1 MSTVIDN
8 FFVLNTNKMSEID
21 NHNKVIEDIANKIA
35 RAAIYKSIIDDFVLF
50 ENETSLQRV
59 FEKQYATYQNQ
70 LLFSIINQKYKGRQ
84 IELHEFYY
92 AIIDLASKVQSS
104 CALNKTTHIYFKT
117 QGKKTF
123 YRIYNNSA
131 YKEIIENVKANIPL
145 VSYDYYDN
153 SDLPE
158 GMTKREWSK
167 RGKEYDKLFSHSNS
181 YEDVMN
187 VKVCKPSNHLFF
199 RDTEAFKQVIEQHY
213 KGDMTILER
222 LQNKVFD
229 Y

>member
-8 FFVLNTNKMSEID
+8 FFVLNTNKMAEID
-21 NHNKVIEDIANKIA
+21 SQNKVIEDIVNKIA

-50 ENETSLQRV
+50 ENETSLQGV

-84 IELHEFYY
+84 VELHEFYY
-92 AIIDLASKVQSS
+92 AVIDLAAKVQSS

-131 YKEIIENVKANIPL
+131 YKEIIENVKANVPL

-158 GMTKREWSK
+158 GMTKQEWSK
-167 RGKEYDKLFSHSNS
+167 RGKEYDKLFRHSNS
-181 YEDVMN
+181 YEDAMN
-187 VKVCKPSNHLFF
+187 VKICKPSNHLFF

-213 KGDMTILER
+213 KGNMTILER
-222 LQNKVFD
+222 LQDKEFE

>member
-8 FFVLNTNKMSEID
+8 FFLLNTNKMAEID
-21 NHNKVIEDIANKIA
+21 SHNKVIEEIANKIA
-35 RAAIYKSIIDDFVLF
+35 REAIYKSIIDDFVLF
-50 ENETSLQRV
+50 EHETSLKVV

-70 LLFSIINQKYKGRQ
+70 LLFSIIHEKYKGRQ
-84 IELHEFYY
+84 VELPDFYY
-92 AIIDLASKVQSS
+92 AVIDLATKVQSS
-104 CALNKTTHIYFKT
+104 CALNKMTQIYFKT

-131 YKEIIENVKANIPL
+131 YKDIIEHVKAHVPL
-145 VSYDYYDN
+145 ISYDYYDN

-181 YEDVMN
+181 YEDAMN

-222 LQNKVFD
+222 LEDKVFD

>member
-8 FFVLNTNKMSEID
+8 FFVLNTNKMAEID
-21 NHNKVIEDIANKIA
+21 SQNKVIEDIANKIA

-50 ENETSLQRV
+50 ENETSLQGV

-84 IELHEFYY
+84 VELHEFYY
-92 AIIDLASKVQSS
+92 AVIDLAAKVQSS

-131 YKEIIENVKANIPL
+131 YKEIIENVKANVPL

-158 GMTKREWSK
+158 GMTKQEWSK

-181 YEDVMN
+181 YEDAMN
-187 VKVCKPSNHLFF
+187 VKICKPSNHLFF
-199 RDTEAFKQVIEQHY
+199 RDTDAFKKVIEQHY

-222 LQNKVFD
+222 LQDKEFD